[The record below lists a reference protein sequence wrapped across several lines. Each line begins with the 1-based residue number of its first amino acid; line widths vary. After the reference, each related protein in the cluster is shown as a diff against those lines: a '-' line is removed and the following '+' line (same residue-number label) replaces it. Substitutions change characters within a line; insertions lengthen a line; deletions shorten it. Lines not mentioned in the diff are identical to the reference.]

1 MAKGEPRTIIPG
13 MRILAFLMVTLV
25 VLAPPRAGAQGDWS
39 GVDAFW
45 RIHAILTSNAEP
57 TGAQWASLLSTP
69 GYALLEERERRG
81 PALRRA
87 FRLAYKPSL
96 RDSLAAEERTTSWVA
111 MVLPHLAQVS
121 RERKAL
127 EAFRSQV
134 STMKALDSGAV
145 LAQGWLPAGTITTLA
160 APEVSWAIFRDA
172 RGYPRIVLDPLYVMR
187 HGAPYELLGHELHH
201 NYRNRIARPMR
212 PFGNN
217 LLPWAIVNVEVE
229 GIAGLVDKRP
239 VIGLD
244 DAAVRRRHPD
254 GSSGADYFRA
264 YPGVYAE
271 SPRWLRFAD
280 SMLVEIAA
288 TPDSAARAAKGRHL
302 HGTLPDNGRAMG
314 SWMSEAIIE
323 RLGRDRL
330 LSVVGDAFGFW
341 LAYDEAARRAPAQ
354 YPVLSPAALTV
365 IREVRARYSVP

>member
-1 MAKGEPRTIIPG
+1 
-13 MRILAFLMVTLV
+13 MRIPLVFLFLIAAALV
-25 VLAPPRAGAQGDWS
+25 PTRASAQGDWS

-45 RIHAILTSNAEP
+45 RIHDILTAGAEP
-57 TGAQWASLLSTP
+57 TAAQWTALMSTP
-69 GYALLEERERRG
+69 GYALLDERERRG

-96 RDSLAAEERTTSWVA
+96 RDSLAAEGRTTSWVA

-127 EAFRSQV
+127 EAFRAQV
-134 STMKALDSGAV
+134 TTMKTLDSGAV
-145 LAQGWLPAGTITTLA
+145 LAQVWLPAGTTTNLSS
-160 APEVSWAIFRDA
+160 PDVSWAVFRDA

-201 NYRNRIARPMR
+201 NYRNRIARPLR
-212 PFGNN
+212 SFGND

-239 VIGLD
+239 VIGLN
-244 DAAVRRRHPD
+244 DAALRARYPD

-288 TPDSAARAAKGRHL
+288 TPDSGQRAVKGRHL

-314 SWMSEAIIE
+314 SWMSEAIMAT
-323 RLGRDRL
+323 LGRERL

-341 LAYDEAARRAPAQ
+341 LAYDEAARRAPSK
-354 YPVLSPAALTV
+354 YPALSPAALTV
-365 IREVRARYSVP
+365 IREVRARYAMP